1 MKRQVWL
8 VAAASA
14 ALVFSTAAPAAETVK
29 VGVIG
34 PFSGQLSGSWGTPFR
49 QGMETYT
56 AQKGALTGDIKIE
69 YIYRDLPTVDPQR
82 ARALAQELIVRDKVQ
97 YLAGFVSTPDAL
109 AVANVIQSAKIPS
122 VIFNAAGP
130 TIVAKSDYFLR
141 TSNTLPE
148 ITVPVA
154 KYMAENGLKR
164 VVTAVADYSPGAD
177 AEAAFKEAYGNSGQ
191 VIESI
196 RMPLSTTDFGPFLQK
211 IRLLKPD
218 ALFVFLP
225 AGPAT
230 FGFVKAYQENG
241 MKAEGIRFFGLSE
254 TQESDLQQ
262 LGDAA
267 IGLETSYI
275 YSAAHES
282 KVNTDFQAAYRKLY
296 PNGTVN
302 PATVMAYDG
311 THVLRTMIEAT
322 KGKKDADG
330 AMKAA
335 KGLAWES
342 PRGPV
347 RIDPTSR
354 ELVQNVY
361 IRSVQKGPDGRLY
374 NKEIKV
380 YPPAAKP

>member
-1 MKRQVWL
+1 MNHRNWL
-8 VAAASA
+8 AATVAGLLTLS
-14 ALVFSTAAPAAETVK
+14 STAFAAETVK

-34 PFSGQLSGSWGTPFR
+34 PFSGPLSGAWGTPFK
-49 QGMETYT
+49 QGIETYA
-56 AQKGALTGDIKIE
+56 AQQGLKLVDGTEIE
-69 YIYRDLPTVDPQR
+69 FVYRDLATVDPQK

-109 AVANVIQSAKIPS
+109 AVASIIESAKVPS

-130 TIVAKSDYFLR
+130 SILEKSQYFVR
-141 TSNTLPE
+141 TSNTLPQ
-148 ITVPVA
+148 ITSPLAEYMVA
-154 KYMAENGLKR
+154 QNLKK

-177 AEAAFKEAYGNSGQ
+177 AETTFKASYAGKGE

-218 ALFVFLP
+218 AFFVFLP

-230 FGFVKAYQENG
+230 FSFVKAYNENG
-241 MKAEGIRFFGLSE
+241 LRADGIRFFGLSE

-282 KVNTDFQAAYRKLY
+282 KTNAEFLAAFKKKF
-296 PNGTVN
+296 PDGTAN

-311 THVLRTMIEAT
+311 VHVLRRMVEAT
-322 KGKKDADG
+322 KGKRDPDG
-330 AMKAA
+330 AISAVR
-335 KGLAWES
+335 GFSWES

-347 RIDPTSR
+347 RIDPKTR
-354 ELVQNVY
+354 ELVENIY
-361 IRSVQKGPDGRLY
+361 IRKVQKDARGVLY
-374 NKEIKV
+374 NKEIQTFPMRDK
-380 YPPAAKP
+380 

>member
-1 MKRQVWL
+1 MARRVWL
-8 VAAASA
+8 VTLLSSALLFTNGAS
-14 ALVFSTAAPAAETVK
+14 AAETVK

-34 PFSGQLSGSWGTPFR
+34 AFSGPLSGAWGTPFR
-49 QGMETYT
+49 EGIATYDK
-56 AQKGALTGDIKIE
+56 QKGELRGGIKVE
-69 YIYRDLPTVDPQR
+69 YVFRDLPTVDPQK
-82 ARALAQELIVRDKVQ
+82 ARALAQELIVREKVQ

-109 AVANVIQSAKIPS
+109 AVATVIQQAKIPT

-130 TIVAKSDYFLR
+130 TVVEKSDYFLR

-148 ITVPVA
+148 ITIPVA
-154 KYMAENGLKR
+154 RYMAENGLKR

-177 AEAAFKEAYGNSGQ
+177 AEAAFKEAYQGKGE
-191 VIESI
+191 VLDSI

-218 ALFVFLP
+218 AFFVFLP

-230 FGFVKAYQENG
+230 FSFVKAYNENG
-241 MKAEGIRFFGLSE
+241 LKAEGVRFFGLSE

-262 LGDAA
+262 IGDAA
-267 IGLETSYI
+267 IGLETSYM

-282 KVNTDFQAAYRKLY
+282 KVNTDFLAAYKKLY

-322 KGKKDADG
+322 QGRKDPEA

-335 KGLAWES
+335 KGLKWES

-347 RIDPTSR
+347 SIDPVTR
-354 ELVQNVY
+354 QIVQNIY

-374 NKEIKV
+374 NKEIKM
-380 YPPAAKP
+380 YAPAPAP